1 MEGGS
6 SDDYLIGSR
15 SRGDPRRL
23 GLWLGFSCPAL
34 HRLYIMPP
42 SSMNSLRDRTVEFTS
57 FVERLQRQN
66 PTLPLSTSAS
76 DVSSSKDAISCSIQK
91 DFAKKAADIGH
102 GIHRTSLKLQ
112 KLAALAKRTSM
123 FDDSSTEVDELTGM
137 IKQDIQ

>member
-1 MEGGS
+1 MLK
-6 SDDYLIGSR
+6 SDDFWWGGLAA
-15 SRGDPRRL
+15 L
-23 GLWLGFSCPAL
+23 GLLPSCPCT
-34 HRLYIMPP
+34 IFSMPP
-42 SSMNSLRDRTVEFTS
+42 SSMTSLRDRTVEFTS

-66 PTLPLSTSAS
+66 PTLPLSTSAA
-76 DVSSSKDAISCSIQK
+76 DALSSKDTTPGSIQK